1 MKILPLF
8 ALIICSFGAF
18 SQSEFNNVRLKKPRG
33 ASYEYSQ
40 IEPSI
45 AIDPNNPKI
54 MAVGTV
60 LSDYY
65 YSKNGGKK
73 WKSKTLNS
81 PYGVYGDP
89 VLIFDAKGR
98 LYYFHLASYLKT
110 SHLDRIVCQ
119 STDQVCGKFNEG
131 TFPKPDGK
139 KVQDKQWAVTNFENN
154 EIYMTWTQ
162 FDAYESDKPEDE
174 SHIMFSKSVDQGGTW
189 SDPLRISKFPGDCMD
204 GDNTVEGAVPAVGP
218 NGEIYVTWTGP
229 RGLVMQRSMDGGAT
243 WLEEEKQIEEHHGGW
258 ALDIPG
264 IYRANGLPILK
275 CDLSNGP
282 NRGTLYLNWCDQKN
296 GETDTD
302 SWIMKSTD
310 GGETWGERIKV
321 NQDDSGNHQFFT
333 WMAIDQSSG
342 FLYFVY
348 YDRRNYSDNKTD
360 VYISVSK
367 DGGKTFSDHRVSKSP
382 FTPDKEMFFGDYLN
396 IDAVNGEI
404 RPVWPRLDDGKISL
418 WVALIYEEELVK
430 RDE

>member
-1 MKILPLF
+1 MKISTLF
-8 ALIICSFGAF
+8 ALIFLAF
-18 SQSEFNNVRLKKPRG
+18 TAYTQSEFENVQLKKPVN
-33 ASYEYSQ
+33 ASYTYSQ

-60 LSDYY
+60 LTDYY

-73 WKSKTLNS
+73 WKSKTLKS

-98 LYYFHLASYLKT
+98 LYYFHLASYLET

-119 STDQVCGKFNEG
+119 STDKVCGTFNDG
-131 TFPKPDGK
+131 TFPKPDGT

-162 FDAYESDKPEDE
+162 FDAYESDDPKDE
-174 SHIMFSKSVDQGGTW
+174 SNIMFSKSADQGATW
-189 SDPLRISKFPGDCMD
+189 TDPVRISKFPGDCMD
-204 GDNTVEGAVPAVGP
+204 GDATVEGAVPAVGP

-229 RGLVMQRSMDGGAT
+229 RGLVMQRSTDRGAT
-243 WLEEEKQIEEHHGGW
+243 WLVEEKQIEEHHGGW
-258 ALDIPG
+258 ALEIPG

-282 NRGTLYLNWCDQKN
+282 NRGALYLNWCDQKN
-296 GETDTD
+296 GEEDTD

-310 GGETWGERIKV
+310 GGETWSERTRV

-333 WMAIDQSSG
+333 WMTVDQSSG
-342 FLYFVY
+342 ILYFVY
-348 YDRRNYSDNKTD
+348 YDRRNYSDNQTD

-367 DGGKTFSDHRVSKSP
+367 DGGKTFIDHRVSKSP
-382 FTPDKEMFFGDYLN
+382 FTPDKDMFFGDYLN
-396 IDAVNGEI
+396 IAAVNGEI
-404 RPVWPRLDDGKISL
+404 RPVWPRVDNGKISL
-418 WVALIYEEELVK
+418 WVALISDL
-430 RDE
+430 